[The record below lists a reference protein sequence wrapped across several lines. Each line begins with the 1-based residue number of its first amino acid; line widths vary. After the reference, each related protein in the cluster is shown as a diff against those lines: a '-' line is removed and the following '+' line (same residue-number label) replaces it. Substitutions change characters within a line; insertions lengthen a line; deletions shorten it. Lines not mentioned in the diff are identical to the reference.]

1 MPSSPAA
8 MGGDAPRGG
17 VRGGRDQFNWEEIK
31 TDKFRECYL
40 GASVKASV
48 GRWQKNRDVLWY
60 TRDGGPGGAQAAA
73 DELASVKAE
82 EERLMQEALGLRP
95 VTQRRGVSGLD
106 NGELQHLLK
115 RGAGVDGTEEGAA
128 GGDDLRVKGVGYTPA
143 VAEHQKAQAQQV
155 KAGEVFDGRE
165 VLAGVTQAAVQEGH
179 VGGAGHLGL
188 RDAPRGPRADSD
200 SESDEHRRKRREAKH
215 ARKEAKRVAK
225 EARREHRRRSRSRSR
240 SPDERRHRS
249 RSPEQR
255 RRRSR
260 SREHRRH

>member
-95 VTQRRGVSGLD
+95 RR
-106 NGELQHLLK
+106 EP
-115 RGAGVDGTEEGAA
+115 
-128 GGDDLRVKGVGYTPA
+128 PA
-143 VAEHQKAQAQQV
+143 VTTFVSRASAT
-155 KAGEVFDGRE
+155 R
-165 VLAGVTQAAVQEGH
+165 
-179 VGGAGHLGL
+179 
-188 RDAPRGPRADSD
+188 PRWRST
-200 SESDEHRRKRREAKH
+200 RK
-215 ARKEAKRVAK
+215 
-225 EARREHRRRSRSRSR
+225 RRRSR
-240 SPDERRHRS
+240 
-249 RSPEQR
+249 
-255 RRRSR
+255 
-260 SREHRRH
+260 